1 MPDSAEYRFRRHL
14 KIWLVARPDGSFFK
28 PLRYAAF
35 HPQGTQFPDGSV
47 SLNFTGDTMDPKKLQ
62 KWVISFFHGLDHD
75 QRKQVATSCNTVAA
89 LVMVNYTIQGS
100 GFSAVLMLIISTLL
114 WVVSIIIVRKND
126 D

>member
-1 MPDSAEYRFRRHL
+1 
-14 KIWLVARPDGSFFK
+14 
-28 PLRYAAF
+28 
-35 HPQGTQFPDGSV
+35 
-47 SLNFTGDTMDPKKLQ
+47 MDPKKLQ

-126 D
+126 